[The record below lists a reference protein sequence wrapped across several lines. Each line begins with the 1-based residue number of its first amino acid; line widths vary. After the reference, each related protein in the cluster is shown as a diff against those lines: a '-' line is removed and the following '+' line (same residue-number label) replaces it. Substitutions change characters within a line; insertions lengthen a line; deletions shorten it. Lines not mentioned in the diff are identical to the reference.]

1 MKRALLACIAIA
13 ALSSLVGA
21 SGNKETSKAP
31 QAMTTI
37 TFLSGKPEISAQIEE
52 MARVFSEANPGI
64 RLEIVQGQAN
74 TSPFQTMTV
83 MYNAGNAASVFM
95 IEQGDIPKLT
105 DKLADLTSERWVKD
119 AVPSALP
126 NATFGGAV
134 LAAPFATECVGIIYN
149 RAVIEKAI
157 GGKFDPNTVKTTRD
171 LESVFQKVEASGVTA
186 AAISPEN
193 WSLGAHW
200 MMEMYGNQSPNNAEK
215 NTAFTEDLRKGTV
228 DLAKNRVF
236 NGWLDTF
243 DLFRKYNI
251 NKDDPLAANNDKNA
265 AYIVSGKVAFWFMG
279 NFFWPPMAALNANPS
294 DFGIMPVPVSNNAAD
309 DANTRLLALFS
320 MYLAVDKAQNSPQQ
334 QAAAKKLI
342 TWLLYDPVGQDQMV
356 NKMGI
361 VPAYTHVKLPPQD
374 PLGQSLASYISAG
387 RTLDF
392 SILYPSDHWQ
402 VLGASF
408 QKYLGG
414 QTDRAGFAKEIQEY
428 WKTAK

>member
-1 MKRALLACIAIA
+1 MKRVLIVGIAFLAV
-13 ALSSLVGA
+13 SSLAGA
-21 SGNKETSKAP
+21 QGVTK
-31 QAMTTI
+31 I
-37 TFLSGKPEISAQIEE
+37 TFLSGKPEISAQVEE
-52 MARVFSEANPGI
+52 MARVFTQANPGI
-64 RLEIVQGQAN
+64 QLEIVQGQAN
-74 TSPFQTMTV
+74 TSPFQAMTI
-83 MYNAGNAASVFM
+83 MYNAGSAASIFM
-95 IEQGDIPKLT
+95 IEQGDIAKLK

-119 AVPSALP
+119 AVSSALP
-126 NATFGGAV
+126 YSTFDKKI

-149 RAVIEKAI
+149 KKVVEKAI
-157 GGKFDPNTVKTTRD
+157 GGKFDPNKIKTTRD
-171 LESVFQKVEASGVTA
+171 LEAVFKKVEASGVTP

-200 MMEMYGNQSPNNAEK
+200 MMEMYANQFPNNMAK
-215 NTAFTEDLRKGTV
+215 NRAFTDNLRKGTV
-228 DLAKNRVF
+228 NLAANKVF

-243 DLFRKYNI
+243 DLLMKYNI
-251 NKDDPLAANNDKNA
+251 NKNDPLAANNDKNA

-279 NFFWPPMAALNANPS
+279 NFIWPPMAALDANTA
-294 DFGIMPVPVSNNAAD
+294 DYGIMPVPVSNNASD

-320 MYLAVDKAQNSPQQ
+320 MYLAVDKAQNTPAQ

-342 TWLLYDPVGQDQMV
+342 TWLLYDTEGQNQTV

-361 VPAYTHVKLPPQD
+361 VPAYTHVKLPPRD
-374 PLGQSLASYISAG
+374 PLSQSLAGYIAAK

-392 SILYPSDHWQ
+392 NIIYPSDHWQ

-414 QTDRAGFAKEIQEY
+414 QTNRAGFAKEITDY